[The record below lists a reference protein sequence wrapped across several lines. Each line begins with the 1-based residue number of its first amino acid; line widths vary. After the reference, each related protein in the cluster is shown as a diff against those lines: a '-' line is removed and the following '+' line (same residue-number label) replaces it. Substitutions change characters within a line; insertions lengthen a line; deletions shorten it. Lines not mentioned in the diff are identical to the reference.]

1 MQISRAWQK
10 QIRCLE
16 SNGKYA
22 ESSTTSGHWTFTY
35 HKALCSLSPLSPLL
49 SRVAKGNFR
58 ETGGGGGEVEGRWS
72 HLVHLS
78 ENLKSER
85 GETINHTEFEIES
98 KVGWLDLLRRSCW
111 PILPSYINSCN
122 LVSHPK
128 SEQKF
133 SCLAERA
140 KTIRR
145 ACLGFALSR
154 RNGISRLLYFCELQ
168 RGSERTE
175 ERDMSF
181 PSWFSK
187 NPHKCLLHCLIRLN
201 STEFAKLALLAAI
214 LLLLGQTF

>member
-16 SNGKYA
+16 SKGKYA

-78 ENLKSER
+78 ENLKSR
-85 GETINHTEFEIES
+85 GRRDYKSHWIRNREQSRVTWLVET
-98 KVGWLDLLRRSCW
+98 KLLTNFA
-111 PILPSYINSCN
+111 ILYQSSN

-201 STEFAKLALLAAI
+201 STEFAKLALLPAI